1 VAKDIEDR
9 PAEAIS
15 ISSIE
20 SSLILGAFGD
30 CSRIFAPFI
39 D

>member
-15 ISSIE
+15 ISSID
-20 SSLILGAFGD
+20 SSFNFGAFGD
-30 CSRIFAPFI
+30 CNRIFAPLI